1 MKKITLLIMASLML
15 SLSYSQTYLNESFE
29 TAVPPTGWI
38 DVAGAN
44 ADEGNLWVQSAVLS
58 NTGGNSAKYDDF
70 NADNDRWLISPAMDL
85 SGATTPEF
93 TYYDNVN
100 FASFAAVQDVLYSTD
115 YTGSGDPTLATWTSV
130 NAVIG
135 TEDTW
140 VLNGPYALPLSAT
153 VYVAFHY
160 NGNFAA
166 EWYIDDILVQEA
178 PLCTEPMA
186 TYTVVDDCAVSG
198 GFLIDVEVTDLGDA
212 TSLTISDDQGSATQS
227 LMATGTVQFG
237 PYTNATDVVITVGH
251 DQDSVCD
258 IMSGALTQAACPP
271 SNDNFANA
279 APIDCSSGTI
289 TGSTSLATLDEDDA
303 PDGGGAD
310 MDAPN
315 VWYSLDSSIDGASD
329 VTINL
334 CGSSYDTSV
343 LIYTG
348 TSGNLTFVAANDDN
362 TAACGQC
369 CQSLVTFPTD
379 GTSTYYIAVEG
390 YNAGNVGDF
399 EMVISCVT
407 ATPPPANDECVAA
420 EALTTGVSVSGT
432 TVGATTS
439 PGDAPTCD
447 LFGSVADAWYS
458 YEITGGVSDLSITT
472 TITGTSDQANVA
484 LYDDCA
490 ALQANSLGCSDAN
503 GGETLSV
510 TGLSVGTYYIRVWSD
525 GNAPEPPVS
534 GRVEGT
540 FDIVVN
546 ASLSTGSFENEAAFN
561 YYPNPVQNTVTLNAQ
576 NTIENVIMYNM
587 LGQEVLRATPNAVNS
602 ELDMSNLQDGAYF
615 VKVTIANVTKTI
627 RVIKQ

>member
-1 MKKITLLIMASLML
+1 MI
-15 SLSYSQTYLNESFE
+15 SYT
-29 TAVPPTGWI
+29 TPPTPP
-38 DVAGAN
+38 AN
-44 ADEGNLWVQSAVLS
+44 
-58 NTGGNSAKYDDF
+58 DD
-70 NADNDRWLISPAMDL
+70 
-85 SGATTPEF
+85 
-93 TYYDNVN
+93 
-100 FASFAAVQDVLYSTD
+100 
-115 YTGSGDPTLATWTSV
+115 
-130 NAVIG
+130 
-135 TEDTW
+135 
-140 VLNGPYALPLSAT
+140 
-153 VYVAFHY
+153 
-160 NGNFAA
+160 
-166 EWYIDDILVQEA
+166 
-178 PLCTEPMA
+178 
-186 TYTVVDDCAVSG
+186 
-198 GFLIDVEVTDLGDA
+198 
-212 TSLTISDDQGSATQS
+212 
-227 LMATGTVQFG
+227 
-237 PYTNATDVVITVGH
+237 
-251 DQDSVCD
+251 
-258 IMSGALTQAACPP
+258 
-271 SNDNFANA
+271 FANA
-279 APIDCSSGTI
+279 TPIDCSSGTI
-289 TGSTSLATLDEDDA
+289 MGSTSSATLDEDDA

-315 VWYSLDSSIDGASD
+315 VWFSIDSSVDGASD

-343 LIYTG
+343 LVYTG

-362 TAACGQC
+362 AAACGQC

-390 YNAGNVGDF
+390 YNVGSVGDF

-407 ATPPPANDECVAA
+407 ATPPPANDECEAA
-420 EALTTGVSVSGT
+420 VSLSAATPVSGT

-447 LFGSVADAWYS
+447 LFGSVADVWYS

-490 ALQANSLGCSDAN
+490 ALAANSLGCSDGN

-525 GNAPEPPVS
+525 GNAPPVS

-561 YYPNPVQNTVTLNAQ
+561 YYPNPVQNTLTLSAQ
-576 NTIENVIMYNM
+576 NNIENVTMYNM

-602 ELDMSNLQDGAYF
+602 ELDMSNLQDGTYF
-615 VKVTIANVTKTI
+615 VKVTIANTTKTI